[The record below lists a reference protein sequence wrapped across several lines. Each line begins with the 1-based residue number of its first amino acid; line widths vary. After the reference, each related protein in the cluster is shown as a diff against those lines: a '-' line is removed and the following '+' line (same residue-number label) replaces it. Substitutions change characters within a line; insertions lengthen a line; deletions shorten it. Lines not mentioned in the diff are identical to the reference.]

1 MKAVFLRTCVLGLSA
16 ALASCATAPRTAVS
30 GPTPGV
36 DVTRFH
42 LSQPFA
48 KSSIAVE
55 AVDAADRNS
64 PDFPAYRAAV
74 ERQLARLGWTIV
86 ATSGQ
91 SEQIALVD
99 VEQGSRAALAQRSTI
114 GRGTRI
120 AAGSGASDLVTTLLE
135 VSIRRRSDA
144 TVFWEGR
151 ADMEARAG
159 SAGAN
164 RAAAVERLAQA
175 LFRDFPGESGRT
187 IRLP

>member
-1 MKAVFLRTCVLGLSA
+1 MKAVFLRTCILGLA
-16 ALASCATAPRTAVS
+16 VTLASCATAPRSAP
-30 GPTPGV
+30 GPAPGI

-48 KSSIAVE
+48 RAAIAVD
-55 AVDAADRNS
+55 AAHAADRNS
-64 PDFPAYRAAV
+64 PDFPAYRASV

-86 ATSGQ
+86 TSGAQ
-91 SEQIALVD
+91 SEQIALID

-114 GRGTRI
+114 GGGARI
-120 AAGSGASDLVTTLLE
+120 GAGSGASDLVTTLLE

-159 SAGAN
+159 SPGAN
-164 RAAAVERLAQA
+164 RVAAVERLAQA